1 MAECNIAL
9 LEGEVDELKQ
19 KVFEICADL
28 PNVSLTVDDL
38 EILETGNW
46 CSWQP
51 TYYTPSDPND
61 GIGLN
66 PDDNGVIQITTLIK
80 DFVYDKLKIEF
91 DAYKAQFEAEA
102 AFNYVNQFTYAS
114 EMEAYAGSLEA
125 SYAQLN
131 QELYAQATEYRTAIA
146 NLEYSMSSLISG
158 TESRFND
165 SMTASTQLYQQSYTD
180 ATEAIAQIGATAW
193 LVDSAT
199 GKSVLSGFKAT
210 ASSNT
215 GSEFAIFA
223 DNFYIVSGA
232 TSGDGI
238 TITGTY
244 KPFSIVNGVVT
255 FQGQATDSTA
265 RSEAELAKEAAIQ
278 AAIDA
283 ENARLLAEG
292 KPTLTDVQEWIIESD
307 YLLATDVQAA
317 IENNVTTISGSKI
330 TTGTIAADRI
340 AANVLYGKQM
350 LIDSNDNP
358 RASDDFGG
366 SLGLFNSQDGDNFNA
381 LAGVNYNASSE
392 GNGIQGEHR
401 GSGVGVKGV
410 SIGGSG
416 VDGYTFNS
424 SHEWGLYT
432 VNKTFSGQGFT
443 PFTGSHIA
451 YTQDDLNVGELVY
464 SIDAWTVNINQALM
478 HVAKTTTAKDK
489 RVVGVV
495 SYSKDTLLDNIT
507 DNEMIL
513 PEHQPYIDHMIEN
526 NFKEVN
532 INALGEGGI
541 LVCNENGNIDNG
553 DYLTSANLAGYACK
567 QDDDILHSYTV
578 AKALESVD
586 WANEPQTTKLIACTY
601 HAG

>member
-1 MAECNIAL
+1 MADCNIAL
-9 LEGEVDELKQ
+9 LEAEVDELKE

-28 PNVSLTVDDL
+28 PNVSLTADDL
-38 EILETGNW
+38 MILETGNW

-51 TYYTPSDPND
+51 TYYVPQDPKE

-66 PDDNGVIQITTLIK
+66 PNDNGVIQITTLIK

-102 AFNYVNQFTYAS
+102 AFNYVNQFAYAS
-114 EMEAYAGSLEA
+114 EMQAYAGSLEA

-131 QELYAQATEYRTAIA
+131 QQLYAQSLEYRTAIA
-146 NLEYSMSSLISG
+146 NTEYSMASLI
-158 TESRFND
+158 TETQSQFND
-165 SMTASTQLYQQSYTD
+165 SMMASTQLYQQSYTD

-193 LVDSAT
+193 LVDPVT

-210 ASSNT
+210 AGSNS

-232 TSGDGI
+232 TTGDGI
-238 TITGTY
+238 TITGMY

-265 RSEAELAKEAAIQ
+265 RSKAELAKEAAIQ

-292 KPTLTDVQEWIIESD
+292 KPTLSEIQQWVNESD
-307 YLLATDVQAA
+307 YLLANDVQAA

-340 AANVLYGKQM
+340 ATNVLYGKQI
-350 LIDSNDNP
+350 LIDSNNNP
-358 RASDDFGG
+358 RATNANGG
-366 SLGLFNSQDGDNFNA
+366 TLGLFNSQNGQNFNA
-381 LAGVNYNASSE
+381 LAGVNYTTSSV
-392 GNGIQGEHR
+392 GNGIQGEHK

-410 SIGGSG
+410 SSSGTG

-451 YTQDDLNVGELVY
+451 YTQDALKVGELVY

-478 HVAKTTTAKDK
+478 HVAKTTVAKDK

-507 DNEMIL
+507 DNPMIL
-513 PEHQPYIDHMIEN
+513 PEHQPYIEYMIEN

-541 LVCNENGNIDNG
+541 LVCNENGDIDNG

-567 QDDDILHSYTV
+567 QDDDLLHSYTV

-586 WANEPQTTKLIACTY
+586 WANEPQTTKLISCTY